1 MQHASEGNLYRNT
14 TQNSAKEAYDQI
26 LFDENSEHEIRTI
39 ENLQQI
45 YG

>member
-1 MQHASEGNLYRNT
+1 MLLKEICRNT
-14 TQNSAKEAYDQI
+14 AQNSAKEAYDQI